1 MRNTRLLQ
9 SDNRYH
15 DGSGQPLS
23 PSSGFSNEFDYDDPE
38 IDYDDP
44 EVDFDD
50 LFSDSDE
57 LIRDESELRFLRD
70 FILSC
75 ALYVEELEC
84 ALCDRSEEFWEAREH
99 AYRIIT
105 GLLVDVFRYEL
116 AGD

>member
-1 MRNTRLLQ
+1 MRNTSILQ
-9 SDNRYH
+9 ADNRYH
-15 DGSGQPLS
+15 NHTNRPLS

-38 IDYDDP
+38 
-44 EVDFDD
+44 VDFDD
-50 LFSDSDE
+50 PEIDFDDLITEHDE
-57 LIRDESELRFLRD
+57 LVRDESDLRFLRD

-75 ALYVEELEC
+75 ALYVEELEN
-84 ALCDRSEEFWEAREH
+84 ALCDRSEEFWETREH